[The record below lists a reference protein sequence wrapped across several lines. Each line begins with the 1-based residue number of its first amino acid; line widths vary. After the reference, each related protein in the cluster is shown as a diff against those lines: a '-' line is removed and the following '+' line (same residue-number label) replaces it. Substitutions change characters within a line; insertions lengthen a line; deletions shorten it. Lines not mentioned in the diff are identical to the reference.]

1 MATHNPLGAVATA
14 AAREFNLACPN
25 FGICELGQVPD
36 PGSPLFA
43 GAPEVVDG
51 ALVPSVR
58 PGLGIELDR
67 DAARAVR
74 PGPHEL
80 PLLHREDG
88 AFTNW

>member
-1 MATHNPLGAVATA
+1 VATA

-25 FGICELGQVPD
+25 FGICELAHVPVA
-36 PGSPLFA
+36 PSPYFA
-43 GAPEVVDG
+43 GVPEVVDG
-51 ALVPSVR
+51 ALVPSGR

-67 DAARAVR
+67 DAALASH

-80 PLLHREDG
+80 PRLRRQDG